1 MLCSNKLIEY
11 NDNFRVYITTCLPN
25 PHYLPEIASK
35 IILLD
40 FTLSEQGLQQKI
52 LTTIIAEERIDLQE
66 RKESHIVEM
75 AKNSD
80 LLYKLESNILE
91 VLSSSE
97 GNILEDEN
105 AINILSTSKIM
116 SEEIQAKQ
124 ITAVSLAKEI
134 NCERQEYLVAACHAS
149 ILYRCIM
156 RLASIN
162 YMYQYSLN
170 WFVSMF
176 VANVRETPK
185 QHQTLSQRLRQLNAN
200 FTKRV
205 YRKTSETLYRRHRLA
220 FAFLISIEILRMQGL
235 IHNEELKFLLT
246 NEYTKKQCRQQ
257 QQQQQQDA
265 LLSFDWM
272 SVESKQLLNHVIKLP
287 RYPGKYFLYLTLL
300 HS

>member
-11 NDNFRVYITTCLPN
+11 NANFRIYISTCLPN

-35 IILLD
+35 ITLLD
-40 FTLSEQGLQQKI
+40 FTLTEQGLQQKI

-66 RKESHIVEM
+66 RKESHIIEM
-75 AKNSD
+75 AKNTD
-80 LLYKLESNILE
+80 LLYKLETNILE

-105 AINILSTSKIM
+105 AINILSTSKSM

-124 ITAVSLAKEI
+124 ITAVLFEKEI
-134 NCERQEYLVAACHAS
+134 DCERQEYLVAACHAS
-149 ILYRCIM
+149 VLYRCIM
-156 RLASIN
+156 RMASIN

-170 WFVSMF
+170 WFVNMF

-185 QHQTLSQRLRQLNAN
+185 RHQTLSQRLKEINSN

-205 YRKTSETLYRRHRLA
+205 YRKATETFYQRDRLA
-220 FAFLISIEILRMQGL
+220 FAFLISIEILRTQGL
-235 IHNEELKFLLT
+235 ICNDELKFLLT
-246 NEYTKKQCRQQ
+246 NEYTKKQYR
-257 QQQQQQDA
+257 QQDA

-272 SVESKQLLNHVIKLP
+272 SVESKNLLNHAIKLR
-287 RYPGKYFLYLTLL
+287 RYPGKNIFTLFNTFFCL
-300 HS
+300 